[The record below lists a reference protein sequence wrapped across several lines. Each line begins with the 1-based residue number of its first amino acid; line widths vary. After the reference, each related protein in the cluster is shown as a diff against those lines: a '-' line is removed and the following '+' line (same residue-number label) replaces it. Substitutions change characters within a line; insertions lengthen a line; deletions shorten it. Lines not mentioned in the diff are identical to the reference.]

1 MYDKFRTV
9 STILV
14 IVGWCVPLLAALTLQ
29 KLWSGEVPR
38 EKLFKGLKYTTI
50 AVGGIALLFLLL
62 GGTLLSFTGEGDS
75 QMFGG
80 QQVDDVF
87 AAMRAERASLMRA
100 DALRSLVFVLLT
112 AGTVLLFY
120 RQKIKRGGFVLV
132 LALLVTADMVPVN
145 LRYLRRDKFV
155 EERHN
160 TIRPTEADKQILAD
174 KELGFRVLNMTVSP
188 FNDATTSY
196 FHRSVGGYHG
206 ATTAPLPGS
215 D

>member
-1 MYDKFRTV
+1 M
-9 STILV
+9 
-14 IVGWCVPLLAALTLQ
+14 
-29 KLWSGEVPR
+29 
-38 EKLFKGLKYTTI
+38 KYTTI

-120 RQKIKRGGFVLV
+120 RQRIKRGGFVLV
-132 LALLVTADMVPVN
+132 LALL
-145 LRYLRRDKFV
+145 
-155 EERHN
+155 
-160 TIRPTEADKQILAD
+160 
-174 KELGFRVLNMTVSP
+174 
-188 FNDATTSY
+188 
-196 FHRSVGGYHG
+196 
-206 ATTAPLPGS
+206 
-215 D
+215 